1 MQRLLF
7 LTLVLVLPFFGRAA
21 ALEATPYDAMAVVH
35 VDGLTDAQLSA
46 LAEHIGAERNITIEY
61 ACVWAG
67 IVVLHF
73 TDTNASERAD
83 VVTIVLRHLHEA
95 GIEKGVEVQY
105 VHVRATGPGK
115 C

>member
-1 MQRLLF
+1 MQRLIL
-7 LTLVLVLPFFGRAA
+7 LVLVFVISLGGRTANV
-21 ALEATPYDAMAVVH
+21 EVVPYDAMVVVH
-35 VDGLTDAQLSA
+35 VDGLSDAQLAA
-46 LAEHIGAERNITIEY
+46 LAAHIGAERNITIEY

-73 TDTNASERAD
+73 MDTNATERAD
-83 VVTIVLRHLHEA
+83 VVTIVQRHLHEA

>member
-1 MQRLLF
+1 MHRLIF
-7 LTLVLVLPFFGRAA
+7 LALVFVFPLCGRAA
-21 ALEATPYDAMAVVH
+21 PLAATPYDAMAVVH
-35 VDGLTDAQLSA
+35 VDGLTDAQLAA
-46 LAEHIGAERNITIEY
+46 LAEHIGTERNITIEY